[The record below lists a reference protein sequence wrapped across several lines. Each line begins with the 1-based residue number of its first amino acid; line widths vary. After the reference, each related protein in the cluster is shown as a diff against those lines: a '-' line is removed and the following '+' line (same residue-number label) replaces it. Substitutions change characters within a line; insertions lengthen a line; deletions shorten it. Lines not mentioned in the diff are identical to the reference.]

1 MRRCTILVLAFLV
14 SFPLAAQTPA
24 ATPTKPVEEKLSG
37 EALWKV
43 LLTGNLKYQG
53 GEIDYDNL
61 KKERTELVKKQTPPV
76 AILSCSD
83 SRVPPEIIFNQSL
96 GALFVV
102 RIAGNV
108 ADEFGLAS
116 LEYAIKQDWGT
127 RLIVVLGHENCGAVG
142 AALERGDPVTPPL
155 LALVNRIRASFVGMA
170 WNGDG
175 SNADLKKAIEANARA
190 SAAWLTANS
199 AVIRDAVVHDKEEK
213 RVTIIPAYY
222 ELASGAV
229 TRIE

>member
-1 MRRCTILVLAFLV
+1 MRRCTIFVFVFLV

-24 ATPTKPVEEKLSG
+24 AAPAKPVEQKLSG

-61 KKERTELVKKQTPPV
+61 KNERTALVRSQKPPV
-76 AILSCSD
+76 AILACAD
-83 SRVPPEIIFNQSL
+83 SRVPPELLFNQSL

-102 RIAGNV
+102 RTAGNV
-108 ADEFGLAS
+108 ADELGLAS

-142 AALERGDPVTPPL
+142 SALERGDPVTPPL
-155 LALVNRIRASFVGMA
+155 LALVNRIRASFVAMG

-175 SNADLKKAIEANARA
+175 GDVDLRKAIEANARA

-199 AVIRDAVVHDKEEK
+199 AVVRDAVAHEKEDK

-222 ELASGAV
+222 ELGSGAV
-229 TRIE
+229 TKIE